1 MQKKSSLF
9 KPVTRTIFIVI
20 LFTLLEITTAY
31 SERPTKNN
39 PLISCESCHLKSRAH
54 YKVGKM
60 STSQGG
66 YHTNP
71 TGYEPNAQGSAS
83 SAPKPAMISDGADIA
98 VDGNMMQ

>member
-1 MQKKSSLF
+1 
-9 KPVTRTIFIVI
+9 
-20 LFTLLEITTAY
+20 
-31 SERPTKNN
+31 
-39 PLISCESCHLKSRAH
+39 
-54 YKVGKM
+54 M